1 MDMKTSMRYE
11 AAYGLGTGPLS
22 TEDTISPE
30 YFAKEKER
38 LFKRSWLCV
47 GREADIPDVGS
58 YMVRDIAVLDTSI
71 IVTRDKN
78 NKVNAFHNICT
89 HRLNKIMKPGTGKV

>member
-1 MDMKTSMRYE
+1 MDMKTNMRYE

-22 TEDTISPE
+22 TEDCISPA
-30 YFAKEKER
+30 YFAKEKAL
-38 LFKRSWLCV
+38 LFKRAWLCI
-47 GREADIPDVGS
+47 GREDDLPEVGS

-78 NKVNAFHNICT
+78 NKVNAFHNI
-89 HRLNKIMKPGTGKV
+89 